1 MAMNPKE
8 QAKAQADLNKLVK
21 EGTISQREAKQLMDQ
36 MVSSGQATAQAF
48 GKVLDSIS
56 KIAPTLKKSVD
67 ELKTMEDL
75 EDALIDRVSILQ
87 SGLQGNLREFKNI
100 GDETAAI
107 VDNLI
112 AKYDA
117 ELKSEKITARA
128 HKELTQAANMSKE
141 MAISM
146 QTIADSDLAPV
157 FEEAMSDAE
166 AMARSIEGV
175 FDNIPGGN
183 YLFKA
188 LGGDMLAQQLQTA
201 TANGFAAMTQSMS
214 AGNSMISSMTA
225 GMKAFNATALMNP
238 YVLIAAA
245 IIAVIALIA
254 QQNKLIRE
262 QAKAQG
268 VSLAAAKQQVMEAKK
283 QVAAGKTILANTED
297 ILAVQNEVNNAL
309 GSSIVMNAENA
320 AQVADVGKAMGYGA
334 EMAAKSS
341 AAMIQMGVAAADV
354 AEVQMETNLMAVKA
368 GVDMGKVQADIAENA
383 GKTAKFFGGNV
394 KALQKAA
401 IEGAKLGVSLETMA
415 SVSDKLLDFENSIS
429 KQFEFQALTG
439 RSLNLD
445 LARNLALQ
453 GDIAGATKEIMNQVG
468 TIHDFNSL
476 DVIERQALADAA
488 GMEVEELQKSLQLQ
502 AIRGDMTDEEL
513 ARAQGLNLSAAELKD
528 LTADDLKQKLAS
540 QDATAKM
547 AATMN
552 QLKEVAMEVL
562 QPIMDIVSALM
573 NVLSPIMKLKSAIT
587 KFLLSP
593 LQLIFGLIDG
603 LVAAIQPIFDIFDEL
618 GSVLGGTGGL
628 GEMFK
633 QIGSVVANVIFAP
646 IKAIATFI
654 KGVLSPVI
662 AVIKDI
668 FNSVGEVIGTITD
681 ALGGGGGGGLMGIF
695 ETIGNVIGT
704 LISIPL
710 KIIGFIVKNVII
722 PAVEFLLIPFQFIA
736 DIIAAIGDAIDTYL
750 IQPIEK
756 ALEYLSYLNPANW
769 FGGGDDASVEVTAD
783 GDALESAGSVDDGII
798 QNGKIIST
806 NPQDTLIATKDPGG
820 LFGSGSPGDVAK
832 GLFSMTPMGMA
843 ANAMGGLFGGG
854 DDSSAGSADNQA
866 MLAKLD
872 EVIAAIQGMEIK
884 MDGQKVGVMTR
895 VADTFR
901 RG

>member
-1 MAMNPKE
+1 MSDGKFKKQQELLKLAQELSLTENQTLAIQERILNNQIKSVAALDKQAAAMDKKISKLDIQEAKE
-8 QAKAQADLNKLVK
+8 ANLLKIETDIRDLGEEITKIAGNISDTKQEELTATKNLIKEAKKQLQENISLGLVQEDIAQHLTDELALRENALKVAVDSQKIGAPYADALGQGMDAAKSSVDDFLGSLPGGDALKNMLGFDEAFDSLKAGAKAAMGAVVQSLIAGQGPMAALK
-21 EGTISQREAKQLMDQ
+21 A
-36 MVSSGQATAQAF
+36 GQA
-48 GKVLDSIS
+48 
-56 KIAPTLKKSVD
+56 
-67 ELKTMEDL
+67 
-75 EDALIDRVSILQ
+75 
-87 SGLQGNLREFKNI
+87 
-100 GDETAAI
+100 
-107 VDNLI
+107 
-112 AKYDA
+112 
-117 ELKSEKITARA
+117 
-128 HKELTQAANMSKE
+128 
-141 MAISM
+141 
-146 QTIADSDLAPV
+146 
-157 FEEAMSDAE
+157 
-166 AMARSIEGV
+166 
-175 FDNIPGGN
+175 
-183 YLFKA
+183 
-188 LGGDMLAQQLQTA
+188 
-201 TANGFAAMTQSMS
+201 
-214 AGNSMISSMTA
+214 
-225 GMKAFNATALMNP
+225 AFNATAMMNP

-245 IIAVIALIA
+245 VLVVIGLIA
-254 QQNKLIRE
+254 QQNKLIQE

-268 VSLAAAKQQVMEAKK
+268 VSLAAARQQVMEAKK
-283 QVAAGKTILANTED
+283 QVAAGKTILANTQD

-401 IEGAKLGVSLETMA
+401 IEAAKMGVSLETMA
-415 SVSDKLLDFENSIS
+415 SVSDKLLDFETSIT

-528 LTADDLKQKLAS
+528 LTADELKQKLAS

-552 QLKEVAMEVL
+552 QFKEIGMEAL

-573 NVLSPIMKLKSAIT
+573 NVISPIMKLQNAIT
-587 KFLLSP
+587 KFVLAP
-593 LQLIFGLIDG
+593 LQLIFGIIDG
-603 LVAAIQPIFDIFDEL
+603 LMAAIQPIFDIFNEL

-633 QIGSVVANVIFAP
+633 QIGNVIGNVIFAP

-710 KIIGFIVKNVII
+710 KIIGFIIKSII
-722 PAVEFLLIPFQFIA
+722 VPAVEFLLIPFQFIA

-756 ALEYLSYLNPANW
+756 AVELLSYLNPANW
-769 FGGGDDASVEVTAD
+769 FGGGDDAEVEVTAD
-783 GDALESAGSVDDGII
+783 GEALESAGSVDDGVI

-806 NPQDTLIATKDPGG
+806 NPQDTLVATKDPEG

-843 ANAMGGLFGGG
+843 ANAIGGLFGGG
-854 DDSSAGSADNQA
+854 DDSSAGSTDNQA

-884 MDGQKVGVMTR
+884 MDGSKVGSVAR
-895 VADTFR
+895 VAGSFR